1 MGVSMG
7 KHVYLESDGKLLLVY
22 ADGSGPAIPRMGRV
36 NLDSSSELIR
46 LPTEEEI
53 EGFGIPWEEIRTNRF
68 RLAQEEHVVTHGKPL
83 IDWPGEWAW
92 KDSVISDN
100 SVDPVA
106 RESVYRTIHRVVSKV
121 LIINSKREVLMAKV
135 SRGFF
140 TGCWTLPGGF
150 VDYGEHPRNAAIR
163 EAKEELGIDIVIQDP
178 KGETGD
184 SFGDDDGAYIREEIF
199 TDDGIN
205 WISFTYKCHAD
216 IEHKEITPKQD
227 EIEEAMWFN
236 ISDAIDNAVSIFDI
250 EALNRLK

>member
-1 MGVSMG
+1 
-7 KHVYLESDGKLLLVY
+7 
-22 ADGSGPAIPRMGRV
+22 
-36 NLDSSSELIR
+36 
-46 LPTEEEI
+46 
-53 EGFGIPWEEIRTNRF
+53 
-68 RLAQEEHVVTHGKPL
+68 
-83 IDWPGEWAW
+83 
-92 KDSVISDN
+92 
-100 SVDPVA
+100 
-106 RESVYRTIHRVVSKV
+106 
-121 LIINSKREVLMAKV
+121 MAKV

-163 EAKEELGIDIVIQDP
+163 EAKEELGIEIVIEDP

-250 EALNRLK
+250 EALKRLK